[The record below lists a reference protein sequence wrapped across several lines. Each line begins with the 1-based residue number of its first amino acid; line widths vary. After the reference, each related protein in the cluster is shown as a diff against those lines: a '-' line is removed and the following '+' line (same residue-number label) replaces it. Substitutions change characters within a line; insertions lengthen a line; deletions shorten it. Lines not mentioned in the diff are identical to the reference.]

1 MCYPEIIPIMTPEE
15 KARQKIDKKLEA
27 AGWRVVNR
35 AGFVPN
41 EAIAVTEGLLEGN
54 DEADYLLF
62 LMGKA
67 VGVVEAKRAEID
79 VNTPKVIAQAEGYTH
94 KLPAWCASWQ
104 NPLPLVWLS
113 NGERYFFRDLR
124 NTDQTEYTETERFL
138 TPKEVV
144 KLLPIPDRY
153 AGLPLIQKRG
163 LRDCQYEGI
172 YNLEQSLKEGKKR
185 ALMVLATGAGKT
197 YLAITM
203 AYRLLNYAQYHRV
216 LFLVDRNNL
225 GRQAEREF
233 GSYRLTESG
242 DPFNTI
248 FGVDRLCSG
257 KIDPSANVVI
267 STIQRLFSLLSG
279 EPLPDDST
287 DDEETLLDDDD
298 EKDNAPA
305 VELPGN
311 PQLPRDYFDLIIID
325 ECHRSIYS
333 GWRAVLDYFDSAVKV
348 GLTAT
353 PAPQTLA
360 YFEANRVVNY
370 TLEKSIADHVNVGCR
385 TYRIKTEQTE
395 NGGAILEGQDVSR
408 ETVYTG
414 TVEKI
419 NIKET
424 EQYTKEELNRS
435 VINPAQIKLILQTY
449 KEVVYTEM
457 FTDPQREAN
466 FDYLPKT
473 LIFALNDRH
482 ADNIVRIAE
491 EVFGREHGDGFVQKI
506 TYSAGNTDQLIKD
519 FSNEPKFRIA
529 VTVTLVATG
538 IDIKPLEV
546 VIFMR
551 YVKSQ
556 LLYVQMKGRG
566 VRTVSDD
573 VLHNVTPNAFSKD
586 LFYLVDAV
594 GVTEG
599 EHTIPQPGGK
609 TAPLPSFAELLERIA
624 HGYVAD
630 EYLSLL
636 ASRLSRID
644 AKAKDGE
651 KNQFTAIAGISMHAL
666 STRIL
671 DALDPQAATALPLFV
686 DVSEPNTERRALVTE
701 LANNKAARDYLL
713 ELNAG
718 YVKTLIPGEDILIS
732 KGFTI
737 EEAQQAVDA
746 FEEYVRTHRDTIEAL
761 QLIYSS
767 KPANRTQLEELVK
780 ALQNANAQFE
790 PHRLW
795 NSYALVQP
803 DKVKHFKSE
812 EREQRALLT
821 NIIQLV
827 RFAYRQ
833 INRLDTLS
841 TTASQYFNLWCGQ
854 AQRSLTAEQID
865 IFCHIKDYIVA
876 NGSCEIDEYMELDG
890 DCESETAFLLQT
902 IGKDALREH
911 LNTLAK
917 FIIYQRTA

>member
-1 MCYPEIIPIMTPEE
+1 MTPEE
-15 KARQKIDKKLEA
+15 QARVKIDRMLES
-27 AGWRVVNR
+27 AGWRVVGR
-35 AGFVPN
+35 SEFVAN
-41 EAIAVTEGLLEGN
+41 EPLAVREGIMQGN
-54 DEADYLLF
+54 KETDYLLF

-67 VGVVEAKRAEID
+67 VGVLEAKREEID
-79 VNTPKVIAQAEGYTH
+79 VNTPEVIEQAENYTRI
-94 KLPAWCASWQ
+94 LPAWCQSYQ
-104 NPLPLVWLS
+104 KPLPLIWLS
-113 NGERYFFRDLR
+113 NGKDYYFRDAR
-124 NTDQTEYTETERFL
+124 TDDPEYLKVEKIL

-144 KLLPIPDRY
+144 KLLAIQDRY
-153 AGLPLIQKRG
+153 AGLPTIQRRG

-172 YNLEQSLKEGKKR
+172 YNLERSLKEGKTR
-185 ALMVLATGAGKT
+185 ALMELATGAGKT
-197 YLAITM
+197 YLAITA
-203 AYRLLNYAQYHRV
+203 AYRLLNYAQFHRV

-248 FGVDRLCSG
+248 YGVERLKSADIP
-257 KIDPSANVVI
+257 KDANVVI
-267 STIQRLFSLLSG
+267 STIQRLFALLNG
-279 EPLPDDST
+279 EAVSDTDEDIETDMDDT
-287 DDEETLLDDDD
+287 AEEPETVTLS
-298 EKDNAPA
+298 KDPK
-305 VELPGN
+305 
-311 PQLPRDYFDLIIID
+311 LPRDYFDLIIID

-333 GWRAVLDYFDSAVKV
+333 SWRAVLEHFNTAVKI

-353 PAPQTLA
+353 PAPQTIA
-360 YFEANRVVNY
+360 YFEQNRVVNY

-419 NIKET
+419 NAKET

-449 KEVVYTEM
+449 KDAVYTEM

-473 LIFALNDRH
+473 LIFALNEKH
-482 ADNIVRIAE
+482 ANNIVQIAN
-491 EVFGREHGDGFVQKI
+491 EVFERTPGDGFVQKI
-506 TYSAGNTDQLIKD
+506 TYTAGNTDQLIKD
-519 FSNEPKFRIA
+519 FCNERKFRIA

-546 VIFMR
+546 VMFMR

-573 VLHNVTPNAFSKD
+573 VLRNVTPNAFSKD

-609 TAPLPSFAELLERIA
+609 TQPMPLLDKLLERIV
-624 HGYVAD
+624 HGYVD
-630 EYLSLL
+630 DDYLNLL

-644 AKAKDGE
+644 AKAKDEE
-651 KNQFTAIAGISMHAL
+651 KNNFTASAGISIHAL
-666 STRIL
+666 STRIFN
-671 DALDPQAATALPLFV
+671 ALDPQATTALPPFV
-686 DVSEPNTERRALVTE
+686 DVNDPNTERRALVAE
-701 LANNKAARDYLL
+701 LANNKDPRDYLL
-713 ELNAG
+713 ELHAG
-718 YVKTLIPGEDILIS
+718 YVKTLMPGEDTLIS
-732 KGFTI
+732 KGFTH

-746 FEEYVRTHRDTIEAL
+746 FEEYVRTHQDDIEAL
-761 QLIYSS
+761 QLIYSG
-767 KPANRTQLEELVK
+767 KPTNRTQLEELVRT
-780 ALQNANAQFE
+780 LQNANAQFE

-795 NSYALVQP
+795 NSYAIVQP
-803 DKVKHFKSE
+803 EKVKHFANDE
-812 EREQRALLT
+812 LELRNLFT

-827 RFAYRQ
+827 RYAYRQ
-833 INRLDTLS
+833 TERLDTLS
-841 TTASQYFNLWCGQ
+841 PTARQYFNLWCGQ
-854 AQRSLTAEQID
+854 VQRGLSQEQID
-865 IFCHIKDYIVA
+865 IFAHIKDYIVA
-876 NGSCEIDEYMELDG
+876 NGSCSIQDYRAVN
-890 DCESETAFLLQT
+890 ESE
-902 IGKDALREH
+902 IGALIQSMGTDRLKES
-911 LNTLAK
+911 LRTLSQ
-917 FIIYQRTA
+917 FIIYQKAS